1 MKKVIM
7 ALATIMLLSGCDS
20 DNHQDGMIT
29 THDAYRMSQELF
41 PTPIRE
47 KLKTIL
53 EESKTFGMTE
63 YQALDLAIQKN
74 CDGTDYTWRD
84 YASLL
89 PTKII
94 AFVVP
99 AWNSFAVMSTPELLL
114 VRQID
119 AANTCVFNPL
129 TKYIEE

>member
-7 ALATIMLLSGCDS
+7 AIAATMLLSGCDS

-29 THDAYRMSQELF
+29 IHDAYRMSQELF

-47 KLKTIL
+47 KLKTML
-53 EESKTFGMTE
+53 EDSKTFGMTE
-63 YQALDLAIQKN
+63 YEALDLAIQKY
-74 CDGTDYTWRD
+74 CDGTDYSWRD
-84 YASLL
+84 YFSLL
-89 PTKII
+89 PMKAISI
-94 AFVVP
+94 VAP
-99 AWNSFAVMSTPELLL
+99 GWNSLGVFSSPELMI

-119 AANTCVFNPL
+119 AANTCEFRPL

>member
-7 ALATIMLLSGCDS
+7 AIAATMLLSGCDS

-29 THDAYRMSQELF
+29 IHDAYRMSQELF

-47 KLKTIL
+47 KLKTML
-53 EESKTFGMTE
+53 EDSKTFGMTE
-63 YQALDLAIQKN
+63 YQELDLAIQKY
-74 CDGTDYTWRD
+74 CDGTNYSWRD
-84 YASLL
+84 YFSLL
-89 PTKII
+89 PMKAISI
-94 AFVVP
+94 VAP
-99 AWNSFAVMSTPELLL
+99 GWNSLGFLSSPELMI

-119 AANTCVFNPL
+119 AANTCEFRPL

>member
-1 MKKVIM
+1 M
-7 ALATIMLLSGCDS
+7 ALVTITLLSGC

-29 THDAYRMSQELF
+29 THDAYRMSLNLF
-41 PTPIRE
+41 PAPIRE
-47 KLKTIL
+47 KLNTIL
-53 EESKTFGMTE
+53 EDSKTFGMTE
-63 YQALDLAIQKN
+63 YQELDLAIHKN
-74 CDGTDYTWRD
+74 CDGTEYTWHD

-89 PTKII
+89 PMKII
-94 AFVVP
+94 SFVMP
-99 AWNSFAVMSTPELLL
+99 PWNSFAVMTSPELLL

>member
-1 MKKVIM
+1 MKKIIM
-7 ALATIMLLSGCDS
+7 ALATIMLLSGC

-53 EESKTFGMTE
+53 EDSKTFGMAE
-63 YQALDLAIQKN
+63 YQELDLAIQKN

-94 AFVVP
+94 AFVIP
-99 AWNSFAVMSTPELLL
+99 GWNSFAVMSSPEILL

-119 AANTCVFNPL
+119 AA
-129 TKYIEE
+129 